1 MGKTPENLML
11 VAVAKP
17 KQICKNILAEYR
29 FLSLKLKIREK
40 EKYMK
45 PEEVKLTQLANCAG

>member
-1 MGKTPENLML
+1 ML